1 MDIPKGFTRGPWQ
14 TGEML
19 ENVVYA
25 WSLPPHDPDA
35 VICEASNYA
44 NAALIALAPDM
55 AAWIEGEAARTA
67 EAVAQA
73 RRDALEEAA
82 AAVAPESARPCACDG
97 CTCQNIGDAEDVAAW
112 DAYAWAARTIRALA
126 ERPE

>member
-82 AAVAPESARPCACDG
+82 GHARNAVTVLKAFGESSFAC
-97 CTCQNIGDAEDVAAW
+97 EVANAIAK
-112 DAYAWAARTIRALA
+112 DIRALA